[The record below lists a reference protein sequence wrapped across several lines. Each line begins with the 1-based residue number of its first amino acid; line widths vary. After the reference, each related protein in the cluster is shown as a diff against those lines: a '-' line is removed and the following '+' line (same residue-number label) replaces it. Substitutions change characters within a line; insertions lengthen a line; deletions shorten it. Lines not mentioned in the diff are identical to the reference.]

1 MSLNMSA
8 SQLHNSILKKWVE
21 WDNDAQ
27 SLGLIPAPKEIL
39 AEILSCM
46 NESDIQ
52 RIVARTMKFFKD
64 AVIMMEGGYDLK
76 RCIMVLEKYMRA
88 TGIASSHTIAKGGI
102 HYFTIRHGMGVLW
115 SRFIESVLRHLF
127 SEFVPDQKIGFEMS
141 EGTLVC
147 KIELGS
153 DWNKHDY

>member
-1 MSLNMSA
+1 
-8 SQLHNSILKKWVE
+8 
-21 WDNDAQ
+21 
-27 SLGLIPAPKEIL
+27 
-39 AEILSCM
+39 M

-52 RIVARTMKFFKD
+52 RIVTRTMKFFKD

-76 RCIMVLEKYMRA
+76 RCIVALEKYVRA
-88 TGIASSHTIAKGGI
+88 TGIASSHTVAKGGI
-102 HYFTIRHGMGVLW
+102 HYFTIRHGMGVPW
-115 SRFIESVLRHLF
+115 SMFIESVLRRLF

-153 DWNKHDY
+153 DWNEHDY